1 MKLGLVILLAG
12 LAPVF
17 GFSEEKNCTVK
28 GMHCDACTEMVKDK
42 VCNDTFEVCDVTVK
56 GKQGMIHIKTKD
68 AAAKIDEKAMTQ
80 AMADTTYK
88 VGKCTTPK
96 GKSTM

>member
-1 MKLGLVILLAG
+1 MKLVLVILLAG

-17 GFSEEKNCTVK
+17 GFAEEKNCTVK
-28 GMHCDACTEMVKDK
+28 GMHCDACTDMVKDK
-42 VCNDTFEVCDVTVK
+42 VCNDTYEVCDVTMKNKV
-56 GKQGMIHIKTKD
+56 GTIHIKTKD
-68 AAAKIDEKAMTQ
+68 ATAKIDEKALSL

-88 VGKCTTPK
+88 VGKCTAPK